1 MSTTSHEPLPA
12 DVIAAAQRGEKIEAI
27 KILRERTG
35 LGLKEAKDAVE
46 AFADGHA
53 PSFGN
58 GAGATSG
65 GSSRVLV
72 FLVLAI
78 ALAAAAYFFF
88 PAMRPS

>member
-35 LGLKEAKDAVE
+35 LGLKEAKDAVD

-53 PSFGN
+53 PSFGTSH
-58 GAGATSG
+58 GASG
-65 GSSRVLV
+65 GTSRVLV

-78 ALAAAAYFFF
+78 GLAAAAWFFF
-88 PAMRPS
+88 PAVRPQ